1 MKNPLCY
8 IATLAFI
15 FVVMACD
22 VNTTSQ
28 QNPYKDKPYNI
39 YFQDRNLCVTLP
51 YPRIMLTGA
60 EYWDVDMSEICSE
73 LYKILCTDNLSGYYN
88 IYALFEVPQTDKYGN
103 QTMDYNDKF
112 IATIEAEEARKY
124 ADSNYFNNSYKID
137 SSFRKAAGLNERKL
151 IYADPPTEKHGKLYE
166 FIFGK

>member
-1 MKNPLCY
+1 
-8 IATLAFI
+8 
-15 FVVMACD
+15 
-22 VNTTSQ
+22 
-28 QNPYKDKPYNI
+28 
-39 YFQDRNLCVTLP
+39 
-51 YPRIMLTGA
+51 MLTGA

-124 ADSNYFNNSYKID
+124 ADSNYFNNSYKIE

>member
-60 EYWDVDMSEICSE
+60 EYWDVDMSEICS
-73 LYKILCTDNLSGYYN
+73 DPS
-88 IYALFEVPQTDKYGN
+88 
-103 QTMDYNDKF
+103 YNDKLRHLCS
-112 IATIEAEEARKY
+112 E
-124 ADSNYFNNSYKID
+124 
-137 SSFRKAAGLNERKL
+137 L
-151 IYADPPTEKHGKLYE
+151 
-166 FIFGK
+166 